1 MVDSEPGGT
10 YAQPTFFTNDPVFQ
24 FRNISRILVAG
35 LLAGSVAGAWSAPA
49 DGGTNTGAVTG
60 TGPDSVVRFIQEAG
74 VLAGSEG
81 GGELMGQMRG
91 VASDLVVSAMQFLG
105 VPYKRGGTTVN
116 GFDCSGLTRHVF
128 ENSLGMILPRRSR
141 DQARSP
147 SLLAIRKDELRP
159 GDLVFFNTMRSA
171 FSHVGIYVG
180 DGKFIHAPRTGSKV
194 RVEDMREAYWTK
206 RFNGARRAP
215 GAVDPAA
222 AAAVAEGSM
231 GNSPVLRAEIPGEK
245 LQ

>member
-1 MVDSEPGGT
+1 M
-10 YAQPTFFTNDPVFQ
+10 A
-24 FRNISRILVAG
+24 I
-35 LLAGSVAGAWSAPA
+35 GSLSAP
-49 DGGTNTGAVTG
+49 VTG
-60 TGPDSVVRFIQEAG
+60 PIGQMATQGADTVARFLQDSG

-81 GGELMGQMRG
+81 GGQLMQQMRD

-105 VPYKRGGTTVN
+105 VPYKRGGTNAN
-116 GFDCSGLTRHVF
+116 GFDCSGFTRHVF
-128 ENSLGMILPRRSR
+128 ENSLGLILPRRSR

-147 SLLAIRKDELRP
+147 SLLPIRKDELRP

-215 GAVDPAA
+215 GTVPALTVGA
-222 AAAVAEGSM
+222 DGNVSTQGST
-231 GNSPVLRAEIPGEK
+231 VLRAEIPAEK